1 MMIFYVKYAFLFWL
15 TIGSNRG
22 ELLLMSQI
30 SEDET
35 LLKVS
40 ACTQRCLEETKSF
53 LECFKTCR
61 EHEDSDYAP
70 AALRRVQENY
80 QLKMVC
86 RTESMLVFRI
96 DWVQHSRLEPGQ
108 TPNATYIIKVNAAS
122 EDIVESKLFLSDDN
136 FLVLHSLKNYTDHNI
151 TALAVHS
158 DGSYSLIANE
168 ETFGTLKR
176 GYQPSKMGAVK
187 LRGFLQ
193 PQDDGQHIAAEI
205 EWQPTADRNCF
216 FDLVYFSTQSETM
229 DTPMQVEFRDPR
241 QLYRHTIDSLE
252 FGEKYMVGVRTV
264 NTQRRLESDLEWLE
278 VQAPN
283 CLDWHHFNYTLC
295 APAKPSNLSVT
306 QKQYLTDTLAL
317 NVSWLRPSHLPDYYT
332 LHIFDLHQESQ
343 EANFTLDGNA
353 SYCFIPS
360 IKVLGSSFEVHLV
373 AHTAGGRNASGVLL
387 DKAPREEWLKEG
399 HLIKLIAFIIVPIC
413 CLTMLCSLTRCRRSR
428 QDAQAVDMESKEKA
442 NQNDFHLSL
451 IDSSGLLVTLSAN
464 ESFDFVD
471 DLEVEPHT
479 VLLMDVLGEGAF
491 GLVRRGVYKKRQV
504 AVKLLKDEP
513 NEEDVYAFK
522 CEIQML
528 KAVGKHPNIVG
539 IVGYSTRF
547 SNRMMLLIEYCS
559 LGSLQNFLREEWKFR
574 QERSGVH
581 LKQKQKQKQELEKR
595 RLQRSRRG
603 PSLDLDQDQNMR
615 IEEINCSMLSTVEEE
630 SDADQTRTSSRVETY
645 SLARFSHAADNKS
658 YGLDDIEN
666 IGSGLTLPSVLKV
679 LKPQQVDPDKGEGLG
694 TKRTFENKEYFD
706 SRTDPKLSPERA
718 PLKYADLLDIAQ
730 QVAVGMEFLAQNK
743 VVHRDLAARNVL
755 ISLDRSI
762 KIADFGLSRDV
773 YHENVYRK
781 TGGSGKLPIKWLALE
796 SLTHQVYTS
805 QSDVWSFGV
814 LLYEIT
820 TLGGMPYPSVSP
832 GDLLQMLRQ
841 GHRMKRPE
849 GCTAETFALMESCW
863 SSIPSH
869 RPTFTCLQERLGGM
883 ILATNEMPLR
893 LQKQA
898 EANLKSKTEAQPQPE
913 PCSKGEQEEE
923 QQQQS
928 QAGRDLL
935 GAFALV
941 G

>member
-30 SEDET
+30 SEDKT
-35 LLKVS
+35 LLTVS
-40 ACTQRCLEETKSF
+40 ACTQRCLEETKNF
-53 LECFKTCR
+53 LECFKICR
-61 EHEDSDYAP
+61 ENEASDYAP
-70 AALRRVQENY
+70 ATVRRIQENY

-86 RTESMLVFRI
+86 RTESMLAFRI
-96 DWVQHSRLEPGQ
+96 DWVQHSRLELGQ
-108 TPNATYIIKVNAAS
+108 TPNATYIIKVNAVN

-136 FLVLHSLKNYTDHNI
+136 FLVLHSLEAYTEHNI

-158 DGSYSLIANE
+158 DGSYSVIANE
-168 ETFGTLKR
+168 ETFGTLRR

-187 LRGFLQ
+187 LLGFVQ
-193 PQDDGQHIAAEI
+193 PQEDGQHIAAEI
-205 EWQPTADRNCF
+205 EWQPSADRNCF
-216 FDLVYFSTQSETM
+216 FDLVYYSTESVTM
-229 DTPMQVEFRDPR
+229 DQPMQLEFRDPR
-241 QLYRHTIDSLE
+241 RLYKHTIDSLK
-252 FGEKYMVGVRTV
+252 FGEQYMVGVRTV
-264 NTQRRLESDLEWLE
+264 NYLNMLESDLKWLV

-295 APAKPSNLSVT
+295 APTKPSNLSVT
-306 QKQYLTDTLAL
+306 QEQYLENTLAL
-317 NVSWLRPSHLPDYYT
+317 NVSWQRPTHLPDYYT
-332 LHIFDLHQESQ
+332 LHILDLHLESQ

-353 SYCFIPS
+353 SYCFIPM

-387 DKAPREEWLKEG
+387 DKAPRDEWLKEG
-399 HLIKLIAFIIVPIC
+399 NLIKLLVFVIVPVFCIII
-413 CLTMLCSLTRCRRSR
+413 LCSLTFCKRSR
-428 QDAQAVDMESKEKA
+428 QDVQAVDMESKEKA
-442 NQNDFHLSL
+442 NQNNFHLSL

-471 DLEVEPHT
+471 ELEVEPQT
-479 VLLMDVLGEGAF
+479 VLLLDVLGEGAF

-539 IVGYSTRF
+539 IVGYSTRY

-574 QERSGVH
+574 QERSAIH
-581 LKQKQKQKQELEKR
+581 LKQKHEQEFEKR
-595 RLQRSRRG
+595 RVQRPKRS
-603 PSLDLDQDQNMR
+603 PSLDLDRNIR

-630 SDADQTRTSSRVETY
+630 SDADQTRTSNRVETY
-645 SLARFSHAADNKS
+645 SLARFTNAADNKS

-666 IGSGLTLPSVLKV
+666 IGSSMALPPFSK
-679 LKPQQVDPDKGEGLG
+679 KSKIQQVDPEKGEGTA

-706 SRTDPKLSPERA
+706 SRADPKLSPQRA

-781 TGGSGKLPIKWLALE
+781 SGVSGKLPIKWLALE

-805 QSDVWSFGV
+805 QSDVSFSWSFGV
-814 LLYEIT
+814 LLYEIM

-849 GCTAETFALMESCW
+849 GCTHEMFGLMKSCW

-869 RPTFTCLQERLGGM
+869 RPTFTGLKERLGGM

-898 EANLKSKTEAQPQPE
+898 EAKSKSKAETQPE
-913 PCSKGEQEEE
+913 PEACGIMHSSKGVPEQELPKDEE
-923 QQQQS
+923 TY
-928 QAGRDLL
+928 LEPL
-935 GAFALV
+935 N
-941 G
+941 

>member
-1 MMIFYVKYAFLFWL
+1 MMIFYAKYAFLFWL
-15 TIGSNRG
+15 SIGSNRG
-22 ELLLMSQI
+22 ELLLLSQI

-35 LLKVS
+35 LLRVS
-40 ACTQRCLEETKSF
+40 ACTQRCQEETKNF
-53 LECFKTCR
+53 LECFKICR

-70 AALRRVQENY
+70 ATLHRIQDNY

-86 RTESMLVFRI
+86 RTESMLAFRI
-96 DWVQHSRLEPGQ
+96 DWVQHSRLKLGGQ

-136 FLVLHSLKNYTDHNI
+136 FMVLHSLEAYTDHNI

-187 LRGFLQ
+187 LRGFVQ
-193 PQDDGQHIAAEI
+193 PQEDGQHIAAEI
-205 EWQPTADRNCF
+205 EWQPSADRNCF
-216 FDLVYFSTQSETM
+216 FDMVYYATQSVTM
-229 DTPMQVEFRDPR
+229 DQPIQVEIREPR
-241 QLYRHTIDSLE
+241 RLYRHTIDRLN
-252 FGEKYMVGVRTV
+252 FGEQYMVGVRTV
-264 NTQRRLESDLEWLE
+264 NYLNTLESDLKWLM
-278 VQAPN
+278 VQAPS

-306 QKQYLTDTLAL
+306 QEQYLKDTLAL
-317 NVSWLRPSHLPDYYT
+317 NVSWERPSHLPDYYT
-332 LHIFDLHQESQ
+332 LHILDLHMDSQ
-343 EANFTLDGNA
+343 EANFTLQGNA
-353 SYCFIPS
+353 SYCFIPK

-387 DKAPREEWLKEG
+387 DKAPREDWLKEG
-399 HLIKLIAFIIVPIC
+399 HLIKLIAFVIVPIC
-413 CLTMLCSLTRCRRSR
+413 CIIMLCSLTLCKRTR
-428 QDAQAVDMESKEKA
+428 QEVQAVDLESKEKV

-451 IDSSGLLVTLSAN
+451 IDNSGLLVTLSAN

-479 VLLMDVLGEGAF
+479 VLLLDVLGEGAF

-539 IVGYSTRF
+539 IVGYSTRY

-574 QERSGVH
+574 QERSGIH

-595 RLQRSRRG
+595 RLQRPRR
-603 PSLDLDQDQNMR
+603 DLNQDPNTR

-630 SDADQTRTSSRVETY
+630 SDADQTHTSSRVETY
-645 SLARFSHAADNKS
+645 SLARISHAADNKS

-666 IGSGLTLPSVLKV
+666 IGGSLSLPTVLKV
-679 LKPQQVDPDKGEGLG
+679 LKPLPCEAEKGEAPGA
-694 TKRTFENKEYFD
+694 KRTFENKEYFD
-706 SRTDPKLSPERA
+706 SRTDPTLSPERA
-718 PLKYADLLDIAQ
+718 SLKYADLLDIAQ

-814 LLYEIT
+814 LLYEIM

-849 GCTAETFALMESCW
+849 GCTDEMFALMESCW

-869 RPTFTCLQERLGGM
+869 RPTFTGLKERLGGM

-893 LQKQA
+893 LQKIA
-898 EANLKSKTEAQPQPE
+898 AAAANLKSKTEAQPEPE
-913 PCSKGEQEEE
+913 PCGYLHSKEEQEQQHQQLDKKEE
-923 QQQQS
+923 TY
-928 QAGRDLL
+928 LEPCP
-935 GAFALV
+935 
-941 G
+941 